1 MRSSRGFANRRV
13 LRQQALDLAQ
23 LDPVT
28 VDLYLV
34 IRTANEFQQTRVTP
48 AHQVSGAVHTAAIAG
63 EWVCDKAFR
72 GELRALQIT
81 FRHTRTAD
89 VPLAASP
96 SNHYR
101 LVSFPHPHPTLNP
114 RTP

>member
-1 MRSSRGFANRRV
+1 MRSYRRFGNRRV
-13 LRQQALDLAQ
+13 LQQQALDLAQ

-34 IRTANEFQQTRVTP
+34 IRAANEFQQTRVTP

-72 GELRALQIT
+72 GELLALQIT

-89 VPLAASP
+89 VQLADSTG
-96 SNHYR
+96 NHWL
-101 LVSFPHPHPTLNP
+101 LVLI
-114 RTP
+114 